1 MDRQIAFWNAAQSL
15 FHYWHVIHKPFAYTM
30 IVIMFIHIAVAVS
43 LGYTWIIL

>member
-1 MDRQIAFWNAAQSL
+1 MDRQIAFWHAAQSL

-43 LGYTWIIL
+43 LGYTWKF